1 MRAVSSAASPV
12 PVTATSMSAVQ
23 TTSLVSP
30 ASIRWARIAP
40 ASSARAR

>member
-12 PVTATSMSAVQ
+12 QVTATSAVQ

-40 ASSARAR
+40 ASSARA